1 MTERYRPPRKVRS
14 EASDSST
21 RQPPSSRN
29 GESDKRLTELEE
41 AVQTLRAQVQTN
53 NRRLT
58 ALQAQLDHVAA
69 KQRS

>member
-1 MTERYRPPRKVRS
+1 MSRRYRHPRKVRS

-21 RQPPSSRN
+21 LQPPFSRN
-29 GESDKRLTELEE
+29 GESDKRLAELEE
-41 AVQTLRAQVQTN
+41 AVQTLRTQIQA

-58 ALQAQLDHVAA
+58 ALQAQLDHVVA